1 MSKIPLIC
9 LTIIII
15 SLSLVATNATKYFT
29 SQQQQ
34 QEHKV
39 FAQTAAASS
48 TTNNTNLTLG
58 NPQIVYT
65 EYGNTT
71 NMIPFVDNET
81 HGFRLSFIGN
91 GTIQGIN
98 VKDNGRAISVSRAD
112 SSILSRGVGILTAVA
127 NSSGSSSSSTRGI
140 SAFTFLGTGH
150 YGTDGKLRDFGPIYF
165 LNATGNLA
173 FLKDTA
179 GVYKDQID
187 KAGNAITKLWLWKE
201 EKE

>member
-15 SLSLVATNATKYFT
+15 IIIIISLSLTTNATKYFT

-34 QEHKV
+34 EHEV
-39 FAQTAAASS
+39 FAQTPAASS
-48 TTNNTNLTLG
+48 TTNNTNITLG

-65 EYGNTT
+65 EYGKTT
-71 NMIPFVDNET
+71 NMIPFVVNET

-127 NSSGSSSSSTRGI
+127 NSSSGSSSSSSSTRGI
-140 SAFTFLGTGH
+140 AAFTFLGTGH

-187 KAGNAITKLWLWKE
+187 KAGNAITKLWL
-201 EKE
+201 